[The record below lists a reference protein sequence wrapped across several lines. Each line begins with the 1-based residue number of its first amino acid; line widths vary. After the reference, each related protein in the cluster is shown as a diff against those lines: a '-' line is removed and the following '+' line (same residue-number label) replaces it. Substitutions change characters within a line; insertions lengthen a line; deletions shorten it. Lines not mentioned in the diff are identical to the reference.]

1 MSIKYRFA
9 TNLKDIETRKKHLP
23 SRLKRILVQNESK
36 LLTNAKPR
44 KSSLFH
50 AWRYLSCRRKCFA
63 ASIFVHAKNLCKL
76 YVDSDS
82 PKFLLGSFF
91 SASSQAEFA
100 LFVFFFPACRKSQ
113 MRPSQTRLPTCLF
126 VALPCAQTVAFQ
138 CVFKARRVYSQYSA
152 NQSQEEE
159 KPYKQSRQRRNQFE
173 KVFFCTCFLLLN
185 VTKKNNKFSVVAVLR
200 RVASNK
206 SPDFSSNPIRASLKF
221 MISFSTIA

>member
-1 MSIKYRFA
+1 VSIKYRFA

-50 AWRYLSCRRKCFA
+50 AWRYLSCTRKCFS
-63 ASIFVHAKNLCKL
+63 ASIFVLRQKTC
-76 YVDSDS
+76 VDSDS
-82 PKFLLGSFF
+82 PKFLLVS
-91 SASSQAEFA
+91 
-100 LFVFFFPACRKSQ
+100 LVRPLKPNLLRFFFVSPACRKSQ

-173 KVFFCTCFLLLN
+173 KVFFCTRFLLLN

-200 RVASNK
+200 RVAPYK
-206 SPDFSSNPIRASLKF
+206 SQSPAQFQSARVSSL
-221 MISFSTIA
+221 

>member
-23 SRLKRILVQNESK
+23 SRLKRIVVQNESK

-44 KSSLFH
+44 KSHFFH

-100 LFVFFFPACRKSQ
+100 SFFFFFSRLSKESNETFTNASPHLLVCGIALCTDSCVSMRLQGPSSLLSIFSKSKP
-113 MRPSQTRLPTCLF
+113 RRGK
-126 VALPCAQTVAFQ
+126 ALQTV
-138 CVFKARRVYSQYSA
+138 
-152 NQSQEEE
+152 
-159 KPYKQSRQRRNQFE
+159 
-173 KVFFCTCFLLLN
+173 
-185 VTKKNNKFSVVAVLR
+185 
-200 RVASNK
+200 
-206 SPDFSSNPIRASLKF
+206 
-221 MISFSTIA
+221 

>member
-1 MSIKYRFA
+1 MSPSC
-9 TNLKDIETRKKHLP
+9 LP
-23 SRLKRILVQNESK
+23 MQSPERGVFSTHGDTYHAEESVLRLPF
-36 LLTNAKPR
+36 LLTQKT
-44 KSSLFH
+44 
-50 AWRYLSCRRKCFA
+50 
-63 ASIFVHAKNLCKL
+63 

-91 SASSQAEFA
+91 SASSQAEF
-100 LFVFFFPACRKSQ
+100 VSFFFPACRKSQ

-173 KVFFCTCFLLLN
+173 KVFFCTCFLPSN
-185 VTKKNNKFSVVAVLR
+185 VQKKKFSVVAVLR
-200 RVASNK
+200 RCAPYK
-206 SPDFSSNPIRASLKF
+206 SPPP
-221 MISFSTIA
+221 